1 LYLCKIFGTFKNYFR
16 AKKPNIAKRKIMNNA
31 KDIRLF
37 TPANLLT
44 LGNLLAGV
52 VALIVTLRY
61 HAYETAF
68 WLIIAASVCDFLDG
82 FVARLLHQSSPLG
95 VQLDS
100 LADDVTFGVVPA
112 VVMFDI
118 YTHTTS
124 FYGINAEWM
133 GYASYVVLII
143 AAFSVL
149 RLAKFNIDTTQTT
162 EFEGLPTPANA
173 LMLLSLAML
182 WEQGRVA
189 LYQEHIL
196 VVSIAAALLL
206 ISPIRMF
213 ALKFKGFGWRGNEL
227 RYTFLLV
234 SLALIIIVP
243 AYSIL
248 AIIVLYIAIST
259 LRWVVVGRKTETEK

>member
-1 LYLCKIFGTFKNYFR
+1 MNEVKN
-16 AKKPNIAKRKIMNNA
+16 
-31 KDIRLF
+31 IRLF

-44 LGNLLAGV
+44 LCNLLAGV

-68 WLIIAASVCDFLDG
+68 WLIIAASVFDFFDG
-82 FVARLLHQSSPLG
+82 FVARLMKQQSPLG

-112 VVMFDI
+112 VVMYDI
-118 YTHTTS
+118 YIHTTS
-124 FYGINAEWM
+124 FYGLDSEWM

-149 RLAKFNIDTTQTT
+149 RLAKFNIDTTQAT
-162 EFEGLPTPANA
+162 EFCGLPTPANA

-182 WEQGRVA
+182 YEQGSVA

-196 VVSIAAALLL
+196 AISIAAAALL

-227 RYTFLLV
+227 RYGFILV
-234 SLALIIIVP
+234 SLLIIILVP
-243 AYSIL
+243 TYAVLS
-248 AIIVLYIAIST
+248 IIVLYIVVST
-259 LRWVVVGRKTETEK
+259 LRWLFVGRNR